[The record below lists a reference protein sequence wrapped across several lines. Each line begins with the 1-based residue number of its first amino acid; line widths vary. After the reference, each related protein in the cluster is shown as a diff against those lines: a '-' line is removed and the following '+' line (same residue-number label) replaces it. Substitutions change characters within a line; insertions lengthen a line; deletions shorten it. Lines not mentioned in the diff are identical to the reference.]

1 MPGLESS
8 DRAAARAVGVPL
20 MGEVFPEVT
29 RVLVRLLADMGEAD
43 LAARLPRQGFYG
55 RCCCKPGCRFVQTA
69 PAGSSGS
76 LMRWLE
82 AGDSIVGEVSL
93 DPDGRFVTNFDLCDC
108 AAVGV
113 APDWVDATSP

>member
-1 MPGLESS
+1 MPGFESS
-8 DRAAARAVGVPL
+8 GRAAAGAAGVPL

-29 RVLVRLLADMGEAD
+29 GVLAGLLADMGEPG

-55 RCCCKPGCRFVQTA
+55 RCGCKPGCRFVQTA

-76 LMRWLE
+76 LMLWLE
-82 AGDSIVGEVSL
+82 AGGNIAGEVSL
-93 DPDGRFVTNFDLCDC
+93 DPGGRFVTDFDLCDC

-113 APDWVDATSP
+113 PPDWAGATSL